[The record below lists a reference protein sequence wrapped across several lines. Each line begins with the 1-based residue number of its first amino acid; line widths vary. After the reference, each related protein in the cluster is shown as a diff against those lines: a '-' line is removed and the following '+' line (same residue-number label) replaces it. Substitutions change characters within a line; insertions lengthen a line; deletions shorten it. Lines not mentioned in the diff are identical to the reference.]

1 MQSLSIFSK
10 DQRTYSCGWLNSLHK
25 RLQIINWSHLA
36 RAEKTVYNFII
47 IISID
52 LSDHNF
58 YFWLGPQVLWN
69 ILRGIIVKQRHLQF
83 LQNLSKCRVDGYA
96 EMLYFERN
104 TPSILTLF
112 FYFQRWNLSLDNLK
126 RITTISV
133 TIWKL
138 FIYTGL
144 EVIKKNLPKC
154 RVDGYA
160 EMLYLERNTLP
171 ILTLFFYLFTKVKPI
186 LR

>member
-1 MQSLSIFSK
+1 MFMQSLSIFSK

-36 RAEKTVYNFII
+36 RADKTVYNFII

-69 ILRGIIVKQRHLQF
+69 ILRGIIIKQRHLQF
-83 LQNLSKCRVDGYA
+83 LQNLPKCRVDGYA

-104 TPSILTLF
+104 TLPILTLF
-112 FYFQRWNLSLDNLK
+112 FYLQRWNLSLDNLK

-144 EVIKKNLPKC
+144 EVIKKICPN
-154 RVDGYA
+154 A
-160 EMLYLERNTLP
+160 ELMGIRKFY
-171 ILTLFFYLFTKVKPI
+171 ILNGILFRFLLCFFI
-186 LR
+186 